1 MNSEYKDRFSFKMLP
16 STRVR
21 IDQWYEADN
30 CRSRNEF
37 IEKAVNFYV
46 DYLEVQDNRVLLPK
60 AILSAINGR
69 LDTMENRIGSVL
81 YKQAVEADMVMGI
94 AADLIKIDEE
104 DLRKR
109 RAKSVQNVKATNGRL
124 SLEEK
129 VREKEFD
136 DG

>member
-1 MNSEYKDRFSFKMLP
+1 MSSEYRERFPLNILP

-21 IDQWYEADN
+21 VDQWYEADN

-69 LDTMENRIGSVL
+69 LDTIENRIGSVL
-81 YKQAVEADMVMGI
+81 YKRAVEADMIMGI

-124 SLEEK
+124 SLEDK

>member
-1 MNSEYKDRFSFKMLP
+1 MSSEYKERFPLNILP

-37 IEKAVNFYV
+37 VEKAVNFYV

-109 RAKSVQNVKATNGRL
+109 RAKSVQNVKTTNGRL

>member
-1 MNSEYKDRFSFKMLP
+1 MSSEYKERFPLKILP

-30 CRSRNEF
+30 CKSRNEF

-69 LDTMENRIGSVL
+69 LDTIENRIGSVL
-81 YKQAVEADMVMGI
+81 YKQAVEADMIMGI

-109 RAKSVQNVKATNGRL
+109 RAKSVQNVKATNGRF

>member
-1 MNSEYKDRFSFKMLP
+1 MSSEYRERFPLKILP

-37 IEKAVNFYV
+37 VEIAVNFYV

-69 LDTMENRIGSVL
+69 LDTMENRVGSVL

>member
-1 MNSEYKDRFSFKMLP
+1 MSSEYRERFPLNILP

-21 IDQWYEADN
+21 VDQWYEADN

-60 AILSAINGR
+60 AIPSAINGR
-69 LDTMENRIGSVL
+69 LDTIENRIGSVL
-81 YKQAVEADMVMGI
+81 YKQAVEADMIMGI

-124 SLEEK
+124 SLEDK

>member
-1 MNSEYKDRFSFKMLP
+1 MISESVVLP
-16 STRVR
+16 KNV
-21 IDQWYEADN
+21 
-30 CRSRNEF
+30 SRNC
-37 IEKAVNFYV
+37 AR
-46 DYLEVQDNRVLLPK
+46 RVV
-60 AILSAINGR
+60 LSMACR
-69 LDTMENRIGSVL
+69 RDTMENRVGSVL
-81 YKQAVEADMVMGI
+81 YKQAVEADMIMGI

>member
-1 MNSEYKDRFSFKMLP
+1 MSSEYRERFPLNILP

-46 DYLEVQDNRVLLPK
+46 DYLEVHDNRVLLPK

-81 YKQAVEADMVMGI
+81 YKQAVEADMIMGI

-124 SLEEK
+124 SLEDK

>member
-1 MNSEYKDRFSFKMLP
+1 MSSEYKERFPLKILP

-37 IEKAVNFYV
+37 VEKAVNFYV

-109 RAKSVQNVKATNGRL
+109 RAKSVQNVKATNGCL
-124 SLEEK
+124 SLEDK

>member
-1 MNSEYKDRFSFKMLP
+1 MSTEYRERFPLNILP

-21 IDQWYEADN
+21 VDQWYEADN
-30 CRSRNEF
+30 CKSRNEF

-69 LDTMENRIGSVL
+69 RDTIENRIGSVL
-81 YKQAVEADMVMGI
+81 YKQAVEADMIMGM

-109 RAKSVQNVKATNGRL
+109 RAKSVQNVKGTNGRL

>member
-1 MNSEYKDRFSFKMLP
+1 MSSEYKERFPLKILP

-30 CRSRNEF
+30 CKSRNEF
-37 IEKAVNFYV
+37 VEKAVNFYV
-46 DYLEVQDNRVLLPK
+46 DYLEVQDNRALLPK

-69 LDTMENRIGSVL
+69 LDTMENRISSVL
-81 YKQAVEADMVMGI
+81 YKQAVETDMIMGL
-94 AADLIKIDEE
+94 AADLINIDEE

-109 RAKSVQNVKATNGRL
+109 RAKSVQNVKGTNGRL